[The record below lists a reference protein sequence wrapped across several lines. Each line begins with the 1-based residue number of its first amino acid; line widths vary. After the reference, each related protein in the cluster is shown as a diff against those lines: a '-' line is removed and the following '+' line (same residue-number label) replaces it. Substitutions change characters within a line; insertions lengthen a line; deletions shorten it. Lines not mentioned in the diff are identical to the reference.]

1 MYVIMVTNAECS
13 TQSIQ
18 NDILI
23 PSTVTWKYV
32 QDEELE
38 WRLVVKKVV
47 VEGKYK
53 ILTNNLQLPKLGHQ
67 VIQFFSQERIIIWY
81 LNMLIAHT

>member
-1 MYVIMVTNAECS
+1 MVTNAECS

-53 ILTNNLQLPKLGHQ
+53 IQLNL
-67 VIQFFSQERIIIWY
+67 VI
-81 LNMLIAHT
+81 N

>member
-1 MYVIMVTNAECS
+1 MYVIMATNAECS
-13 TQSIQ
+13 PQSIQ
-18 NDILI
+18 KDILI

-47 VEGKYK
+47 IEGKYK
-53 ILTNNLQLPKLGHQ
+53 IQLNL
-67 VIQFFSQERIIIWY
+67 VIK
-81 LNMLIAHT
+81 